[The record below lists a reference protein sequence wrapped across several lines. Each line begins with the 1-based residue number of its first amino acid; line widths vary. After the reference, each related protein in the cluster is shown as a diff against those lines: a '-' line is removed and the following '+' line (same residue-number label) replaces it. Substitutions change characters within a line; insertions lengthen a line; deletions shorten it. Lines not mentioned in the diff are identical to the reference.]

1 VKNIPNLVAV
11 LLIGFGM
18 YQGGRSV
25 GYDKGYNQGKFD
37 AQNECIIEQEVSD
50 QLSLDTAMENARW
63 QCSSRI
69 QQAIDQCNMYCGS
82 VTI

>member
-1 VKNIPNLVAV
+1 MKDIGI
-11 LLIGFGM
+11 LIVISFLM
-18 YQGGRSV
+18 YSAGKKFN
-25 GYDKGYNQGKFD
+25 YDEAYNQGRFD

>member
-1 VKNIPNLVAV
+1 
-11 LLIGFGM
+11 M
-18 YQGGRSV
+18 YSAGKKFN
-25 GYDKGYNQGKFD
+25 YNEAYNQGRFD

-63 QCSSRI
+63 QCSNRI
-69 QQAIDQCNMYCGS
+69 QQAIDQCSMYCGS

>member
-1 VKNIPNLVAV
+1 VKKWINLI
-11 LLIGFGM
+11 LLIALAYVN
-18 YQGGRSV
+18 YQLGKA
-25 GYDKGYNQGKFD
+25 DGYNQGRFD